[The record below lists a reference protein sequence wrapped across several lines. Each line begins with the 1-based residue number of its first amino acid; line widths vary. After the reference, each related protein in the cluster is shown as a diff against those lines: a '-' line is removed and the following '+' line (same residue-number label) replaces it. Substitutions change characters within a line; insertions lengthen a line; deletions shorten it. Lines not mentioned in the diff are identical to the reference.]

1 MSFGPVEPDRR
12 FDQDRMDGNRSAVE
26 GCRSRFRCL
35 PPETGPLS
43 AQSIPVQSALA
54 SPGRTMLALAFAET
68 LVWAGVFYIF
78 PALIAHWEAD
88 LGWSK
93 TTVSGA
99 FTAALVTSALCAPLA
114 GRMIDA
120 GHGRRLL
127 RSEEHT
133 SELQSLMRISYAV
146 FCLKKT

>member
-88 LGWSK
+88 LGW
-93 TTVSGA
+93 
-99 FTAALVTSALCAPLA
+99 
-114 GRMIDA
+114 
-120 GHGRRLL
+120 

-146 FCLKKT
+146 FCLKK

>member
-1 MSFGPVEPDRR
+1 
-12 FDQDRMDGNRSAVE
+12 
-26 GCRSRFRCL
+26 
-35 PPETGPLS
+35 
-43 AQSIPVQSALA
+43 
-54 SPGRTMLALAFAET
+54 MLALALAGT

-127 RSEEHT
+127 IAGATVAGVLIGLVGLRSEEHT

-146 FCLKKT
+146 FCLKKKKQTS

>member
-1 MSFGPVEPDRR
+1 M
-12 FDQDRMDGNRSAVE
+12 
-26 GCRSRFRCL
+26 L
-35 PPETGPLS
+35 P
-43 AQSIPVQSALA
+43 
-54 SPGRTMLALAFAET
+54 RAFAGT
-68 LVWAGVFYIF
+68 LVWAGVFSIF

-127 RSEEHT
+127 IAGATVAGVLIGLVGLASQPWQFYALWIGLGACMALCLYEPCFAFLTRRSEEHT

-146 FCLKKT
+146 FCL